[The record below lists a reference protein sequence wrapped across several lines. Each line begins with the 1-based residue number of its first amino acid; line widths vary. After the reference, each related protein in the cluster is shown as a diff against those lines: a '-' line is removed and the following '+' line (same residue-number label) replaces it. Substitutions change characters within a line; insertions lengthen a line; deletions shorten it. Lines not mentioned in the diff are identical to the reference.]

1 MAVKKTDVDKIN
13 KLTEEILANLN
24 VDLKS
29 QVSAD
34 LEGVHINLSGKD
46 SALMIG
52 FHGENLSALAYILGL
67 LIRKQV
73 SDEIHFKVDIN
84 DYLKEKDKKIRDMTQ
99 RAISK
104 VRKSGFPEEIR
115 DLNPYERRIA
125 HMQVAKEGL
134 LSESKGYGKERVF
147 VVKPKGVID
156 EESS

>member
-1 MAVKKTDVDKIN
+1 
-13 KLTEEILANLN
+13 
-24 VDLKS
+24 
-29 QVSAD
+29 
-34 LEGVHINLSGKD
+34 
-46 SALMIG
+46 
-52 FHGENLSALAYILGL
+52 
-67 LIRKQV
+67 
-73 SDEIHFKVDIN
+73 
-84 DYLKEKDKKIRDMTQ
+84 MTQ